1 MKKPSKTEPKTPA
14 KAVSKKATAKP
25 KKATKKAAQK
35 APAKKAVPVKKTAVT
50 KPKKKTQKMTKI
62 IAKIDTGFG
71 NILTIRG
78 EGPGLNWE
86 QGIIMDCVKDDEW
99 VWMTEKPTVPFPFK
113 VLLNDEIWSTGEDFV
128 GESGK
133 TTVIQP
139 EF

>member
-1 MKKPSKTEPKTPA
+1 MKKPSKTEPKTPV
-14 KAVSKKATAKP
+14 KAVLKKATAKAKKVTKKVTIKAP
-25 KKATKKAAQK
+25 EKKAIS
-35 APAKKAVPVKKTAVT
+35 VKKTAVA
-50 KPKKKTQKMTKI
+50 KPKKKILKTTKI

-86 QGIIMDCVKDDEW
+86 QGIIMDCAKDDEW

-113 VLLNDEIWSTGEDFV
+113 FLLNDETWSTGEDFV
-128 GESGK
+128 AESGK